1 MDIIESLLPFKMD
14 VYVQTDQQDA
24 DTGAILKEWNFH
36 KTLNCSAKGI
46 VSNSTSVRSNDRQQ
60 FSNKYELEQMI
71 QIRTVEKINVRHKIT
86 NIRNSENE
94 FIWTELNYPTETPT
108 VFEVVGITPITDP
121 FGKNMAYNVIAKR
134 SENQQIGL

>member
-46 VSNSTSVRSNDRQQ
+46 VSNSTSVRSNDRQV
-60 FSNKYELEQMI
+60 FSNKYELEQLI